1 MVVKQYVDQVLAEA
15 GASAPLRAIMH
26 RNLLRQGFHL
36 R

>member
-1 MVVKQYVDQVLAEA
+1 MVAKQYVDQLLAV
-15 GASAPLRAIMH
+15 ASASASLRAIMH